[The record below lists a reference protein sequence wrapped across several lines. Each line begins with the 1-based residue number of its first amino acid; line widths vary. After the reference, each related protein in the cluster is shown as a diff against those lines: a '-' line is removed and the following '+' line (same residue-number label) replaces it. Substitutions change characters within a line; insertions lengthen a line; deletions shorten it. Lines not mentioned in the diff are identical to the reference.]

1 MTSINRKEKIKNFLL
16 NIEQEESVYVPQFCH
31 NLKNPKKLYYGG
43 PYYDKEEIV
52 EAIDTLLFGKWFS
65 SGHKVTEFEQA
76 FCKKVNQEHG
86 LMVNSG
92 SSANLI
98 AISALK
104 KHYGWKDGDEII
116 VSVVGF
122 PTTVNP
128 IIQNNLKPVFID
140 IEMRS
145 LNFDLSK
152 IEEKITNKTKAIFV
166 SPVLGNP
173 PNLDDFVELCEE
185 NGVMPILD
193 CCDSLGSTWRGKH
206 ITDYFKLST
215 FSFYPAHHITTGEGG
230 LITSNDPELMKTC
243 RSFAWWGR
251 DCYCVG
257 VQNLSKCGTCGKR
270 FDKWVDDLDT
280 VIDHKYLFT
289 NIGYNL
295 KPLDIQGAMGLVQLS
310 KLDEIEKTRKSI
322 KERVSSLFEKIEGI
336 RGINKWSQSDVS
348 WFGVPI
354 ICKTKD
360 QKQKLVSYLEEN
372 GVQTRNYFA
381 GNLLYQPAYRHLGNV
396 FEYPE
401 ANKVLDLVFF
411 VGCSPTITSEK
422 INYLEELLSNYV

>member
-1 MTSINRKEKIKNFLL
+1 MKSTNRKEKIRNFLKT
-16 NIEQEESVYVPQFCH
+16 IESEENTYIPQFCH

-43 PYYDKEEIV
+43 PYYDKDEIV
-52 EAIDTLLFGKWFS
+52 EAIDTFLFGKWLS

-76 FCKKVNQEHG
+76 FSKKINQKYG

-104 KHYGWKDGDEII
+104 KHYGWEDDDEII

-128 IIQNNLKPVFID
+128 ILQNNLKPVFID
-140 IEMRS
+140 IEMQS

-152 IEEKITNKTKAIFV
+152 IEEKITDRTKAIFV

-173 PNLDDFVELCEE
+173 PNLDDFVELCAE
-185 NGVMPILD
+185 NDIMPILD
-193 CCDSLGSTWRGKH
+193 CCDSLGSTWREKH

-230 LITSNDPELMKTC
+230 MITSDDPELMKTC

-270 FDKWVDDLDT
+270 FDKWIDDLDT
-280 VIDHKYLFT
+280 VLDHKYLFT

-310 KLDEIEKTRKSI
+310 KLDEIEEARKSI
-322 KERVSSLFEKIEGI
+322 KKRVSSIFEKLEGI
-336 RGINKWSQSDVS
+336 RGIDEWPESDVS

-354 ICKTKD
+354 ICETKD

-381 GNLLYQPAYRHLGNV
+381 GNLLYQPAYRHLGEV
-396 FEYPE
+396 QEYPE

-411 VGCSPTITSEK
+411 VGCSPTITPEK
-422 INYLEELLSNYV
+422 IDYLEELLSSYV